1 MTELRGTP
9 SGANLLEL
17 DLDVLIAA
25 TDKAILALLAEWEE
39 PITANMYDQIRYHMG
54 YGDPTARLGKR
65 MRPLL
70 GLLTYASLSSD
81 WERAIP

>member
-25 TDKAILALLAEWEE
+25 TDKAILELFAEWEE
-39 PITANMYDQIRYHMG
+39 PITANMYDQVR
-54 YGDPTARLGKR
+54 
-65 MRPLL
+65 
-70 GLLTYASLSSD
+70 
-81 WERAIP
+81 